1 MYHFDTDHYAVVT
14 KEFELHGKV
23 WKPGQVIRYKEVND
37 LILNLYKMKVISEQ
51 SQSFVPY
58 TNFEVK

>member
-1 MYHFDTDHYAVVT
+1 MYSFNTDHYALVV
-14 KEFELHGKV
+14 KEFELHGKT

-37 LILNLYKMKVISEQ
+37 LILNLYKMKAITEQ
-51 SQSFVPY
+51 THGFVPY